1 MQHILTD
8 TDKEFAIVLNFKGN
22 KNESFHHELMHG
34 NVILRQIIEVKQT
47 PFHYS
52 SIEKCLAIKQSII
65 PILIL
70 KFMKNS
76 RLSSFI

>member
-34 NVILRQIIEVKQT
+34 NVILRKIIEVKQT
-47 PFHYS
+47 PIDH
-52 SIEKCLAIKQSII
+52 
-65 PILIL
+65 L
-70 KFMKNS
+70 KVKVEHLLS
-76 RLSSFI
+76 RVVN